1 MIQIHPLI
9 ENFCQSNTVAKWSEA
24 QQTDLKWYLMTQPAI
39 TDAIDDVNVRDYN
52 RTVENL
58 CKHHYREWAQRKA
71 VIGNHMHN
79 YVLGTSMTEWQ
90 HPKRQEWIDAK
101 ALSPDTI
108 VLIQNGRFYEMYH
121 EDADTMHT
129 ALNTVYMHGY
139 VAHTGYPISCH
150 DRLINELREAGHLNV
165 RII

>member
-24 QQTDLKWYLMTQPAI
+24 QQTDLKWYLMSEV
-39 TDAIDDVNVRDYN
+39 DFDDVTSRDYN
-52 RTVENL
+52 RAVDNQ
-58 CKHHYREWAQRKA
+58 CKQHYREWARRKA

-79 YVLGTSMTEWQ
+79 YVLGTSMSEWQ

-121 EDADTMHT
+121 QDADTLHT
-129 ALNTVYMHGY
+129 SLNTVYMHGY

>member
-39 TDAIDDVNVRDYN
+39 TDAIDDVTVRDYN
-52 RTVENL
+52 RAVENL
-58 CKHHYREWAQRKA
+58 CKQHYREWARRKA

-108 VLIQNGRFYEMYH
+108 VLIQNGRFYEMFH
-121 EDADTMHT
+121 QDADTLHT
-129 ALNTVYMHGY
+129 SLNTVYMHGY

>member
-1 MIQIHPLI
+1 
-9 ENFCQSNTVAKWSEA
+9 
-24 QQTDLKWYLMTQPAI
+24 MTQPAI

>member
-9 ENFCQSNTVAKWSEA
+9 ENFCQSDTVAKWSEA
-24 QQTDLKWYLMTQPAI
+24 QQTDLKWYLMSEV
-39 TDAIDDVNVRDYN
+39 DLDDVTSRDYN
-52 RTVENL
+52 RAVDNQ
-58 CKHHYREWAQRKA
+58 CKQHYREWAQRKA

-79 YVLGTSMTEWQ
+79 YVLGTSMSEWQ
-90 HPKRQEWIDAK
+90 HSKRQEWINAK
-101 ALSPDTI
+101 ASNPDTI
-108 VLIQNGRFYEMYH
+108 VLVQNGRFYEMFH
-121 EDADTMHT
+121 QDADTLHT
-129 ALNTVYMHGY
+129 SLNTVYMHGY